1 VSPAGPERPAN
12 GDRPA
17 DDERPSIE
25 VRPASDVDREA
36 LRRHV
41 VESWHSEEVVS
52 NGELYRPL
60 ELPGFVAVE
69 GGVIR
74 GHVTYRI
81 RGDDCELTSIDAR
94 PPRTGVGTL
103 LMDAAEEAARS
114 AGCLRI
120 WLVTTND
127 NLDALRFY
135 QRRGYRLSA
144 LRPGAVDAGRRLK
157 PELPQVGSYGIPM
170 RDELELEKSLDL

>member
-1 VSPAGPERPAN
+1 MSAAGPERPARES
-12 GDRPA
+12 RPG
-17 DDERPSIE
+17 IE
-25 VRPASDVDREA
+25 IRPASDVDREA
-36 LRRHV
+36 LRRHL
-41 VESWHSEEVVS
+41 VETWHAEEVVAH
-52 NGELYRPL
+52 GELYYPL

-69 GGVIR
+69 GERIR
-74 GHVTYRI
+74 GHVTYRVT
-81 RGDDCELTSIDAR
+81 GDGCEITSIDAT
-94 PPRTGVGTL
+94 PPRSGVGTR
-103 LMDAAEEAARS
+103 LMDAAEQAARG
-114 AGCLRI
+114 ARCRRI

-157 PELPQVGSYGIPM
+157 PELPEVGSYGIPM